1 MTARGLRC
9 RASFPLY
16 NEARKLFNHSE
27 GMVRAAVRM
36 LTINVY
42 SVGDPSMLDYV
53 ASAPCSHYFHEVA
66 LHLADHALHFD
77 RHLDALQSGVTPHTA
92 ALRAAGAISRA
103 AAACMAVAV
112 PQAASRK
119 RIREL
124 RCSCCVVCCAHLTG
138 CACSRTTAVLCA
150 VTPSVYNAPGGHLVV
165 RSGTAAVGGTGS
177 CSLWAQR
184 HAACRPSP
192 LSPGG
197 RVWVAA
203 VGFPTAR
210 HRRLRRACVTCMRL
224 LQGGRLC

>member
-77 RHLDALQSGVTPHTA
+77 RHLDALQSGAPPPHIPPRCV
-92 ALRAAGAISRA
+92 LHGGHLSRGRTI
-103 AAACMAVAV
+103 AVAELQV
-112 PQAASRK
+112 ANNT
-119 RIREL
+119 EL
-124 RCSCCVVCCAHLTG
+124 RCSCCAVRSVVLTG
-138 CACSRTTAVLCA
+138 CACGRPLCA
-150 VTPSVYNAPGGHLVV
+150 VTPS
-165 RSGTAAVGGTGS
+165 
-177 CSLWAQR
+177 
-184 HAACRPSP
+184 
-192 LSPGG
+192 
-197 RVWVAA
+197 
-203 VGFPTAR
+203 
-210 HRRLRRACVTCMRL
+210 CV
-224 LQGGRLC
+224 